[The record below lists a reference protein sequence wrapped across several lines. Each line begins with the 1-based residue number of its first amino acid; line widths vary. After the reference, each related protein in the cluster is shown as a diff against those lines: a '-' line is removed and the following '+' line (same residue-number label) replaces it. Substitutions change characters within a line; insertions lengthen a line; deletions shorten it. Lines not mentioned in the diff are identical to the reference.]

1 MCVLNIM
8 VQVHV
13 RGLCVAYSCC
23 ISVLHVVLRVVR
35 VGYEYHVIVNR
46 SVYSSTNVTAGSPYL
61 PRLLPPI
68 LHPLHRTLTVSSPCP
83 HRAPFS
89 SYLSPH
95 DASTSLIVYFLLLQ
109 RIPDG
114 PAEQLAEYVD
124 PVHPHYGKS

>member
-23 ISVLHVVLRVVR
+23 ISVLHVVLHVVR

-68 LHPLHRTLTVSSPCP
+68 LHPLHRSFTVSPPCP
-83 HRAPFS
+83 F
-89 SYLSPH
+89 
-95 DASTSLIVYFLLLQ
+95 LIVPFPSRCLYLPH
-109 RIPDG
+109 RILS
-114 PAEQLAEYVD
+114 ALTA
-124 PVHPHYGKS
+124 HT